1 MNKGQKVI
9 IKNTN
14 SIWDGKEGIV
24 EEINDDICTVFVNF
38 IPEEQ
43 KRVRQ
48 DFSIDNLEESM
59 YNDKELKESQN
70 HELKRR
76 LMEDMSKVIKEIDWN
91 GHHYTFTNEFHQTGT
106 KSHDK
111 LIMEDE
117 NGNTWTGET
126 TWINRPWHRF
136 DLEEAFDEIV
146 SKAFG
151 PKALALVQEINK
163 TAHSVEDSI
172 EKFFAQFDPKDI
184 SKTEEP
190 MIDTSEEG
198 RRQALANY
206 LDVDVESIEVVGDNE
221 FSVEDDT
228 YKVLTDSEA
237 DDEFDDYAR
246 MLWEDMGLSGI
257 NGWLKDWIL
266 ENALDDD
273 ELEDYVRE
281 DISNYV
287 YDMSDEEVADEA
299 IDAGIVS
306 SEEVYDEE
314 SDAYSPELRDDVDFD
329 DLREKLIDEKFNDV
343 DNYGEFLRDAGFDD
357 SFFEQF
363 IDEDKVIEAIKDDMD
378 VNGYGRGNL
387 ADYDGQE
394 HDLGNGLFAYIID

>member
-1 MNKGQKVI
+1 MTKGQKVI

-24 EEINDDICTVFVNF
+24 EEINDNTCTVFVNF
-38 IPEEQ
+38 IPSEH

-48 DFSIDNLEESM
+48 DFSIDNLEEEL
-59 YNDKELKESQN
+59 YNSGSDLKESQK
-70 HELKRR
+70 HALKRR

-151 PKALALVQEINK
+151 PKALELVRDIDEE
-163 TAHSVEDSI
+163 AYSVEEAI
-172 EKFFAQFDPKDI
+172 EQFFAKFDAKDI
-184 SKTEEP
+184 SRSEKSEV
-190 MIDTSEEG
+190 DSSEEG
-198 RRQALANY
+198 RKLALANY

-221 FSVEDDT
+221 FKVEGDT
-228 YKVLTDSEA
+228 YRVLTDSEA
-237 DDEFDDYAR
+237 DDAFEDYVR
-246 MLWEDMGLSGI
+246 MLWEDVGLSGVT
-257 NGWLKDWIL
+257 GWFKDWIL

-273 ELEDYVRE
+273 ELEEYVRE
-281 DISNYV
+281 DIQNYY
-287 YDMSDEEVADEA
+287 YDLSDSEVADEA
-299 IDAGIVS
+299 IDAGIV
-306 SEEVYDEE
+306 EEDEVYEDG
-314 SDAYSPELRDDVDFD
+314 ELRYDYDFD
-329 DLREKLIDEKFNDV
+329 SLRDSLADNKLDEV
-343 DNYGEFLRDAGFDD
+343 DSYGEFLRDSGLDD

-363 IDEDKVIEAIKDDMD
+363 IDEEKVIEALKDDMD
-378 VNGYGRGNL
+378 VNGDGRGVL
-387 ADYDGQE
+387 ADYDGEE
-394 HDLGNGLFAYIID
+394 HDLENGLYAYIIG